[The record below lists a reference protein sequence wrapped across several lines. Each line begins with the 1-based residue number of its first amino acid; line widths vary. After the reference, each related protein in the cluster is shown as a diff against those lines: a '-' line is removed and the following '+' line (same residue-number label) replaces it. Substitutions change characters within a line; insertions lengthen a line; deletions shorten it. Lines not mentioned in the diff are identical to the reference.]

1 MRVIERV
8 EEYRRWHWL
17 QRETQDIDPVY
28 PVLRHFMIQEKVD
41 NDARAWLIFLHV
53 AFYHLGSAAVAWDL
67 TEREPDRIFGAPIF
81 GPHPLPCATERRGHR
96 DATRMSQHLR
106 ALLDAFDR
114 SGGPHALLCAPSWA
128 ELTERV
134 MSIHGNGRWAAYKT
148 CELAQKVLGV
158 AIVPPDAAHESST
171 GPRLGLQSVLGPQP
185 AGNRP
190 AVIADL
196 DRRTRRLAVQ
206 VGETDLGYL
215 ETSLCD
221 YHSLINGRYYLG
233 HDIDQMLEQLYV
245 GASRGRGNANIVSL
259 LQSRLE
265 VLPVAY
271 LGELTGRTGPD
282 KDRKHVYAR
291 TGKILERS

>member
-1 MRVIERV
+1 VRVIERV

-28 PVLRHFMIQEKVD
+28 PVLRHFMVHGEVD

-53 AFYHLGSAAVAWDL
+53 AYYHLGSAAVAWDL
-67 TEREPDRIFGAPIF
+67 TERSPEKIMGASIFGLR
-81 GPHPLPCATERRGHR
+81 PLPCATERRGHR
-96 DATRMSQHLR
+96 DRAAMSAHFR
-106 ALLDAFDR
+106 SLLDTIDHY
-114 SGGPHALLCAPSWA
+114 GGPYALLCAPSWA

-134 MSIHGNGRWAAYKT
+134 MSVHGNGRWAAYKT
-148 CELAQKVLGV
+148 CELAQKVLGI

-171 GPRLGLQSVLGPQP
+171 GPRQGLSDVLGPQP
-185 AGNRP
+185 GGNLR
-190 AVIADL
+190 AVIGEL
-196 DRRTRRLAVQ
+196 NRRTARLAARI
-206 VGETDLGYL
+206 GETDLGYV

-245 GASRGRGNANIVSL
+245 NNVGQLATIMEL

-265 VLPVAY
+265 VLPVTY
-271 LGELTGRTGPD
+271 LGEMTGRMGPD

-291 TGKILERS
+291 TGQILERS